1 MAEEQDVRFVTE
13 ESFDF
18 SFVSPSDSREEE
30 DEDEDK
36 DIPGGASG
44 RWSPLSG
51 ARLEEMVREA
61 TRLAAQ
67 LEQCHLPPRGTPPT
81 PRSPRRQTF
90 VVKDSPVR
98 ALLPTVESPP
108 AATRSPPA
116 KPRGAPTAT
125 SVPSTRKVPSSCHP
139 TAVPKG
145 PPGARVPP
153 ASRMGPPRPCPPQ
166 GQGAGMR
173 GKAEPPR
180 AGTAGTGS
188 EGGTGTRMGTTRGPK
203 ATPKPRHGV
212 GGSGCPRLAPTP
224 PLSPGQTKARG
235 GTAPAPPATR
245 QPRTR
250 ATAVPVPSGHP
261 PAPSAT
267 PRTAG
272 RTPAGGAAPGGRA
285 SAPRGAGAARAAP
298 PPTGSG
304 CKPGPPP
311 SRLRPPRKTAM
322 SSTPR

>member
-18 SFVSPSDSREEE
+18 SFVSPSDSREEEDE

-108 AATRSPPA
+108 HRHPAPPPPNPGVPLLPPMSPAPGRSPL
-116 KPRGAPTAT
+116 
-125 SVPSTRKVPSSCHP
+125 
-139 TAVPKG
+139 AVTPQRCRRD
-145 PPGARVPP
+145 PPGP
-153 ASRMGPPRPCPPQ
+153 GCPPLAGWAPPGLALPRDRGLGHGARPSPPGL
-166 GQGAGMR
+166 GQQAR
-173 GKAEPPR
+173 QR
-180 AGTAGTGS
+180 
-188 EGGTGTRMGTTRGPK
+188 
-203 ATPKPRHGV
+203 
-212 GGSGCPRLAPTP
+212 
-224 PLSPGQTKARG
+224 RG
-235 GTAPAPPATR
+235 GAQPLPPPATR
-245 QPRTR
+245 QSRTR
-250 ATAVPVPSGHP
+250 ATTVPVPSGHP
-261 PAPSAT
+261 PRAQCHPQDSRPDPSGGSST
-267 PRTAG
+267 G
-272 RTPAGGAAPGGRA
+272 REGICAQRCGGGAGGPSSHWLGVQTRAPLQ
-285 SAPRGAGAARAAP
+285 SPAP
-298 PPTGSG
+298 PPG
-304 CKPGPPP
+304 
-311 SRLRPPRKTAM
+311 RQQ
-322 SSTPR
+322 

>member
-18 SFVSPSDSREEE
+18 SFVSPSDSREEEDE

-108 AATRSPPA
+108 HRHPAPPPPNPGVPLLPPMSPAPGRSPL
-116 KPRGAPTAT
+116 
-125 SVPSTRKVPSSCHP
+125 
-139 TAVPKG
+139 AVTPQRCRRD
-145 PPGARVPP
+145 PPGPGCPPLAGWAPPGLALPRDRGLGHGARPSPPGLGQQVPALRGGQGQGRGQP
-153 ASRMGPPRPCPPQ
+153 GGQKPPPRPTMGWG
-166 GQGAGMR
+166 GQGTPAS
-173 GKAEPPR
+173 PP
-180 AGTAGTGS
+180 
-188 EGGTGTRMGTTRGPK
+188 
-203 ATPKPRHGV
+203 
-212 GGSGCPRLAPTP
+212 P
-224 PLSPGQTKARG
+224 PLSPQARQRRG
-235 GTAPAPPATR
+235 GAQPLPPPATR
-245 QPRTR
+245 QSRTR
-250 ATAVPVPSGHP
+250 ATTVPVPSGHP
-261 PAPSAT
+261 PRAQCHPQDSRPDPSGGSST
-267 PRTAG
+267 G
-272 RTPAGGAAPGGRA
+272 REGICAQRCGGGAGGPSSHWLGVQTRAPLQ
-285 SAPRGAGAARAAP
+285 SPAP
-298 PPTGSG
+298 PPG
-304 CKPGPPP
+304 
-311 SRLRPPRKTAM
+311 RQQ
-322 SSTPR
+322 